1 MTTSPH
7 RVRRLAGFL
16 ASLAVAEVQAATV
29 ITDFRLD
36 GPDARFSLRSD
47 PQSYYLVEWSTDL
60 AAFHDL
66 TMTLGDPA
74 PNLAYR
80 VLPMFPRLFFRG
92 TPLDLFAPSDRDGD
106 GIDDVYEIKNLWLD
120 PLDPTDATEDPD
132 HDGRSHLQEYRD
144 LLGLSG
150 DPPEVYSREVSLYND
165 GDILPP
171 DVPEAYS
178 REVSLYN
185 DGDILPP
192 DVPEAY
198 SREVS
203 LYNAGD
209 CCMLPDIPEAYS
221 REVSLYNAGDI
232 LPPDVPEAYSR
243 EVSVLITNPD

>member
-1 MTTSPH
+1 M
-7 RVRRLAGFL
+7 
-16 ASLAVAEVQAATV
+16 

-185 DGDILPP
+185 
-192 DVPEAY
+192 
-198 SREVS
+198 
-203 LYNAGD
+203 AGD